1 MKQFFETVE
10 TVLKQFLKQFFT
22 GRFETGFTGRFE
34 TGFTGRFETVLL
46 FTLLSLEGLHSQEMI
61 G

>member
-1 MKQFFETVE
+1 MKTHVFETVFE
-10 TVLKQFLKQFFT
+10 TVFFT
-22 GRFETGFTGRFE
+22 GRFETGFAGRFE